1 MSLQQQYAH
10 SRNGPF
16 GSMKIF
22 HYISLKATNLSFQVC
37 FLVDQ
42 VIIFSLQ
49 SDQNKTGISYFH
61 HFFKKKKQKPKFFPK

>member
-1 MSLQQQYAH
+1 MSLQQQQYAH

-61 HFFKKKKQKPKFFPK
+61 KKKKTETIFFFK